1 VVAAGTV
8 SEAYADGTVF
18 AAGTMDG
25 GVIGGIALTDGD
37 TTRTYPAVGS
47 RPPAVADDWIT
58 YCPFNRGTLFITN
71 NMTDADGA
79 AVVPTGAM
87 RGDVR
92 ALDFFTGVW
101 SVSAAVESA
110 GTNVYCVVH
119 DVLNA
124 RKEPIATTDTT
135 TGVYTVFEIR
145 TA

>member
-1 VVAAGTV
+1 MVAAGTV

-37 TTRTYPAVGS
+37 TTRVFSPST
-47 RPPAVADDWIT
+47 RRPAVADDWIT
-58 YCPFNRGTLFITN
+58 YCPFNRGTLFITSH
-71 NMTDADGA
+71 MTNADGT

-101 SVSAAVESA
+101 SVSAAVEA
-110 GTNVYCVVH
+110 VGTNVYCVVH